1 MIIRPCKRYDTETWV
16 NPTPFILEARD
27 LGIVHDIEDPET
39 HETFTAQELHECLYS
54 YLKTRIEKG
63 LVNACYEIEP
73 MATNFGAYGLR
84 GSHLRYTANRFIE
97 RINQYLQHMRG
108 EAFAYLRGKEGWELE
123 CDICQNTVA
132 KRIYD
137 EELAMANQ
145 DEVEREAIK
154 LHRQMVRNG
163 ELQ

>member
-1 MIIRPCKRYDTETWV
+1 MRKLHSVTEGC
-16 NPTPFILEARD
+16 ART
-27 LGIVHDIEDPET
+27 V
-39 HETFTAQELHECLYS
+39 
-54 YLKTRIEKG
+54 
-63 LVNACYEIEP
+63 
-73 MATNFGAYGLR
+73 LR
-84 GSHLRYTANRFIE
+84 
-97 RINQYLQHMRG
+97 
-108 EAFAYLRGKEGWELE
+108 E